1 MTLPE
6 SDIRRIR
13 AQVLDILQ
21 SYIRISEYKI
31 FFFGSR
37 VEGTAGERSD
47 IDIGID
53 GEKIDETKFAEIQDR
68 INEIETPYT
77 IQITDFSDADADF
90 KETALK
96 YVECF

>member
-6 SDIRRIR
+6 SDMRRIR

-47 IDIGID
+47 ID
-53 GEKIDETKFAEIQDR
+53 GEKIDKTKFAEIQDR